1 MKSTTSI
8 WPWIATESG
17 AGTSPP
23 SPDKVLARLRRFTF
37 QWHLTERCNLRCA
50 HCYQESYNSPE
61 LGYAAWLE
69 VLDQLEQ
76 FLADWRAASGSSRR
90 LHVTLTGGEP
100 FVHPDLMRLLEVL
113 ADRRDRFSFAILSN
127 GHLIDRD
134 RARLLARLSPRYVQV
149 SLEGT
154 AATHD
159 RIRGPGSF
167 ERVVSAIRELTR
179 IHIPVMISFTAH
191 RGNFRELP
199 AVVRLAQ
206 KMGVTRVWT
215 DRLIPLGAGAQG
227 ASGSLTPAETLEYVG
242 LLKSAR
248 QSVRR
253 DYSWWSRR
261 RTEVSQHRALQFL
274 GGEGVPYRCVA
285 GESLLA
291 LLPNGDLL
299 PCRRMPIRL
308 GNVLETPLRDL
319 YFEHSVLRALRNPRH
334 IASGCEGCA
343 LERLCRGG
351 LRCLSFAMYQDPFH
365 SDPGCW
371 LAAAGTILDRRKKA
385 MSIPRGDRSQ

>member
-1 MKSTTSI
+1 MQSSTST
-8 WPWIATESG
+8 WPWITSRD
-17 AGTSPP
+17 GTTAAPP
-23 SPDKVLARLRRFTF
+23 ARDTVLARLRRFIV

-61 LGYAAWLE
+61 LGYAAWIE

-76 FLADWRAASGSSRR
+76 FLAEWRGASGSARR
-90 LHVTLTGGEP
+90 VHTTLTGGEP
-100 FVHPDLMRLLEVL
+100 LVHPDLMRLLEVL
-113 ADRRDRFSFAILSN
+113 AGRRDRFSFAILTN
-127 GHLIDRD
+127 GHLIDQA
-134 RARLLARLSPRYVQV
+134 RARHLARLGPRYVQV

-167 ERVVSAIRELTR
+167 DRVSNAIRQLIR
-179 IHIPVMISFTAH
+179 VRVPVMLSVTAH
-191 RGNFRELP
+191 RGNFREFP
-199 AVVRLAQ
+199 AVALLAQ
-206 KMGVTRVWT
+206 AWGVTRVWT

-227 ASGSLTPAETLEYVG
+227 ATGSLTPAETREYIE

-248 QSVRR
+248 QGARR
-253 DYSWWSRR
+253 RWSWWPRR
-261 RTEVSQHRALQFL
+261 RTEVAQHRALQFL

-299 PCRRMPIRL
+299 PCRRMPIRV
-308 GNVLETPLRDL
+308 GNVLQTPLLDL
-319 YFEHSVLRALRNPRH
+319 YFKHPVLRTLRNPRH
-334 IASGCEGCA
+334 LAPGCEGCS

-351 LRCLSFAMYQDPFH
+351 LRCLSFALHGNPLH

-371 LAAAGTILDRRKKA
+371 LAAG
-385 MSIPRGDRSQ
+385 RSR